1 MTNIK
6 GNSSS
11 PLSLIEQY
19 QRTFAAYGDTPAGV
33 MWPRGRQALRFKALT
48 QHFSP
53 EGFSVLDY
61 GCGLAHLKDYLDE
74 NFKDYEYRGAD
85 IVPEFVQA
93 AVVKHPGSM
102 VKLGESHVDVT
113 TPVDHVVIS
122 GPLTSLKALIVEN
135 T

>member
-74 NFKDYEYRGAD
+74 NFKDLS
-85 IVPEFVQA
+85 I
-93 AVVKHPGSM
+93 AVRILCRICASSCVKHPGSM
-102 VKLGESHVDVT
+102 W
-113 TPVDHVVIS
+113 
-122 GPLTSLKALIVEN
+122 SLILILCN
-135 T
+135 YPG